1 MNNYNHCFKHE
12 TLLLEMALGRQY
24 SIIATRNADEAL
36 RYLEN
41 GSVDAIISIDARGQ
55 LVLPK
60 DLREKAHIEAGNK
73 FTVISWQSD
82 GKVCCISLIKAD
94 DFADT
99 VKSMLGPMIG
109 EIAKK

>member
-1 MNNYNHCFKHE
+1 MGKRRPKEITKCGGTYPSSQDTSCC
-12 TLLLEMALGRQY
+12 
-24 SIIATRNADEAL
+24 
-36 RYLEN
+36 
-41 GSVDAIISIDARGQ
+41 SVDAIISIDARGQ

-60 DLREKAHIEAGNK
+60 DLREKAHIEAGDK